1 MLRFIRSLWNSRGEC
16 RGEFRGELQGDIP
29 GDPQGEREDWGFSWL
44 AWGLLSGKEPASPEL
59 SLGASLIMQIEGSTK
74 LLWWCVLQLSS
85 QSSQVIRVVHL
96 KAATF
101 SHRKAWNNSWVW
113 YTSYSQTLVGV
124 RNLQLSQQSYLQASS
139 METDRSAAVSPL
151 LCVNLCLHSI
161 EPWLNM
167 ARLEL

>member
-1 MLRFIRSLWNSRGEC
+1 MSGRVSRRAARGHPWGSMGWVRRLTLQLAGLRVA
-16 RGEFRGELQGDIP
+16 
-29 GDPQGEREDWGFSWL
+29 EREGISLPWAFPGGFTHNADWRFNETLMMCFAAFLTILTGNPS
-44 AWGLLSGKEPASPEL
+44 
-59 SLGASLIMQIEGSTK
+59 I
-74 LLWWCVLQLSS
+74 
-85 QSSQVIRVVHL
+85 VHL

-101 SHRKAWNNSWVW
+101 GHRKAWNNSWVG

-124 RNLQLSQQSYLQASS
+124 RILQLSKQSYLQAVS